1 MTTDDI
7 KSTQIMLTTKDG
19 EVLVGTISDPVLL
32 RMIAS
37 YVKFV
42 KVDESL
48 ITELPLNELIEKD
61 NEK

>member
-1 MTTDDI
+1 MTTDNI

-19 EVLVGTISDPVLL
+19 EVLVGTTSDPILL

-42 KVDESL
+42 KADKSL

-61 NEK
+61 KEI

>member
-1 MTTDDI
+1 
-7 KSTQIMLTTKDG
+7 MLTTKDG
-19 EVLVGTISDPVLL
+19 EVLVGTTSDPILL

-42 KVDESL
+42 KADKSL

-61 NEK
+61 KEI